1 MRISPRIQILA
12 AIAGGAFIGYVA
24 ALSGPTPLTAKAA
37 TQSLSNGA
45 ESALVS
51 STSLGSCV
59 DHADCCIES
68 GRSQVLVAELALAD
82 VKVDSPNS
90 VPVQLIAQA
99 KAKSTQPTGQKSGK
113 AAGGAAGKP
122 NILVIWGDDIG
133 TWNISHNSRGMMG
146 YMTPNIDRIAK
157 EGLSF
162 TDYYGQQS
170 CTAGRAAFIGGS
182 VPVRSGM
189 TKVGLPGAKEGWQK
203 SDVTMA
209 TVMKSLG
216 YATGHFGK
224 NHQGDLDEHLPTMHG
239 FDEFLGNLYHLNAEE
254 EPENEDYPGDM
265 KLASGK
271 TFRQTFG
278 PRGVL
283 KCKADGR
290 GGQTIENTGPLTKK
304 RMETIDEETLAAA
317 KDFIKRQH
325 DAGQPFF
332 CWWNG
337 TRMHLR
343 THVKKENR
351 HKGNDEYTDGMIEHD
366 GHVGELLKLID
377 ELGIAENTIVQYSTD
392 NGPHYN
398 TWPDAGTMPFRSEK
412 NSNWE
417 GAYRVPCFVRW
428 PGKFPAGKTLNGIV
442 SHEDWLPTFAAAA
455 GSTDIVEKLKR
466 GVELNGRRY
475 RNHIDGYS
483 QLDYLSGKAKESPR
497 HEFIYVNDD
506 GQIVAMRYDDWKAVF
521 LENRGHA
528 FEVWREPFVE
538 LRVPLLFNLRR
549 DPFERAQHNSNTYND
564 WFLDRVFV
572 LAPMQQLGAKFL
584 LTMKDYPPSQTP
596 GSFNLEKVQKQI
608 ESSMGGR

>member
-1 MRISPRIQILA
+1 L
-12 AIAGGAFIGYVA
+12 
-24 ALSGPTPLTAKAA
+24 
-37 TQSLSNGA
+37 
-45 ESALVS
+45 
-51 STSLGSCV
+51 
-59 DHADCCIES
+59 
-68 GRSQVLVAELALAD
+68 LALAA
-82 VKVDSPNS
+82 NN
-90 VPVQLIAQA
+90 ARA
-99 KAKSTQPTGQKSGK
+99 
-113 AAGGAAGKP
+113 AAGVQATGKKP

-146 YMTPNIDRIAK
+146 YKTPNIDRIAR
-157 EGLSF
+157 EGVAF

-170 CTAGRAAFIGGS
+170 CTAGRAAFISGA

-209 TVMKSLG
+209 TVLKSLG
-216 YATGHFGK
+216 YATGQFGK

-254 EPENEDYPGDM
+254 EPENEDYPRDM
-265 KLASGK
+265 KLPSGK
-271 TFRQTFG
+271 TFIETFG

-283 KCKADGR
+283 RCKADGK
-290 GGQTIENTGPLTKK
+290 GGQSIENTGPLNKK
-304 RMETIDEETLAAA
+304 RMQTIDDETMAAA
-317 KDFIKRQH
+317 KEFISRQH
-325 DAGQPFF
+325 KAGKPFF

-337 TRMHLR
+337 TRMHFR
-343 THVKKENR
+343 THVRTEHR

-366 GHVGELLKLID
+366 AHVGELLKLID
-377 ELGIAENTIVQYSTD
+377 ELGIANDTIVQYSTD

-428 PGKFPAGKTLNGIV
+428 PGKFLAGETLNGIV

-455 GSTDIVEKLKR
+455 GATDIKEKIAA
-466 GVELNGRRY
+466 GVELNGRKY
-475 RNHIDGYS
+475 RNYIDGYN
-483 QLDYLSGKAKESPR
+483 QLDYLSGKVKESPR
-497 HEFIYVNDD
+497 NEFIYVNDD
-506 GQIVAMRYDDWKAVF
+506 GQVVAMRYNAWKGVF
-521 LENRGHA
+521 LENRGVA
-528 FEVWREPFVE
+528 FGVWREPFTD

-564 WFLDRVFV
+564 WFLDRVYV
-572 LAPMQQLGAKFL
+572 LAPMQQLAAKFL

-608 ESSMGGR
+608 EASLGGK